1 MADDIVT
8 VVINMTV
15 TVSLQTGVYYES
27 IRSVA
32 GNTETREQI
41 THNTVTCVLQNIHNH
56 SGWS

>member
-1 MADDIVT
+1 MADDIVA

-41 THNTVTCVLQNIHNH
+41 THNH
-56 SGWS
+56 SYMCFTEHT